1 LHTVEFSNNIYTP
14 NPIDKIYPL
23 NEYGQFMPHIHT
35 CLMLPSRTIDD
46 GPLPMLV
53 LIVSHLDR
61 ASWEVI
67 APIVHHEENTQIRMM
82 ANSFVVPLILPPFLL
97 GAKAIAGFKE
107 SVR

>member
-1 LHTVEFSNNIYTP
+1 
-14 NPIDKIYPL
+14 
-23 NEYGQFMPHIHT
+23 MPHIHT